1 MLNKQIRK
9 KALRQTFYDLS
20 VQLTRLRQDKNLSI
34 ADLSA
39 LSKIPDFWL
48 ESLESKSF
56 PFNIGYLTQLASF
69 YDKRIKIELVDV
81 VDDND

>member
-9 KALRQTFYDLS
+9 KALKQTFNELS
-20 VQLTRLRQDKNLSI
+20 SQIITLRRNKNLSI
-34 ADLSA
+34 TDLSA

-48 ESLESKSF
+48 EALESKSF

-81 VDDND
+81 EENI

>member
-1 MLNKQIRK
+1 MLNKQTRK

-20 VQLTRLRQDKNLSI
+20 TQLAKLRKDKNLSI

-81 VDDND
+81 VDENR

>member
-1 MLNKQIRK
+1 MLNKQTRK
-9 KALRQTFYDLS
+9 KALRQTFSELS
-20 VQLTRLRQDKNLSI
+20 VQLTKLRQDKNLSI
-34 ADLSA
+34 ADVSV

-81 VDDND
+81 EDDNG

>member
-9 KALRQTFYDLS
+9 KALKQTFNELS
-20 VQLTRLRQDKNLSI
+20 SQIITLRRNKNLSI
-34 ADLSA
+34 IDLSA

-48 ESLESKSF
+48 EASESKSF

-81 VDDND
+81 EENI

>member
-1 MLNKQIRK
+1 MLNKQTRK
-9 KALRQTFYDLS
+9 KALRQTFSELS
-20 VQLTRLRQDKNLSI
+20 IQLAKLRQDKNLSI
-34 ADLSA
+34 ADVSV

-48 ESLESKSF
+48 EALETKSF

-81 VDDND
+81 DDDNG

>member
-1 MLNKQIRK
+1 MLNKQTRK

-20 VQLTRLRQDKNLSI
+20 AQLAKLRKDKNLSI

-39 LSKIPDFWL
+39 LSKIPEFWL

-56 PFNIGYLTQLASF
+56 PFNVGYLTQLASF

-81 VDDND
+81 VDENR